1 MAVDNIKH
9 LPEIQK
15 TIDDLKIYQSN
26 NDQQLTNQYGYIA
39 FNKSKVDSTS
49 RLSQYIRLALTTDA
63 EKVVQFMHQGWCLPT
78 PDLIIS
84 VTGGAK
90 HFDMSPRLRNI
101 FQMGLVDAAATTNA
115 WIITTGT
122 NAGVVQ
128 EVGEALNN
136 YRYIGNKQ
144 GLDIPCI
151 GIASWNYIAD
161 NSQLEITNPA
171 NSTRIQ
177 SYIVRKSPKGKCHLE
192 PNHTHFLLFDDGKD
206 NPSSVLGLR
215 ARIEMLSRDPSLA
228 QRSHVH
234 QVAYGFRTE
243 NGITS
248 QDLITTQSTHMNTM
262 QLPPIEPI
270 WDTLIPIV
278 MVLLEGGA
286 SSLNT
291 VSKALKEN
299 TPIVVVKESGRAA
312 DFVAYV
318 YEYFS
323 NTNDHAQHQPSD
335 DISIEVQKN
344 HSWISDIK
352 HPISLNELNDLY
364 ETIRTHKEFVTIFNF
379 NSEQYN
385 GNLDDAILEAVLNA
399 AKVLTN
405 RNNNYS
411 QTVELKLAMAWNKF
425 DYAKKKILTDT
436 IISKWKKEDLQR
448 ALVDAL
454 RRGHVDFVELLIEL
468 GASPAKLTVDDL
480 ERLYVSASI
489 GSSLPCGKKKRRTIA
504 TRKDFYK
511 AYLLEE
517 PKLDK
522 DQNTKNTL
530 LGEYGLRD
538 LFIWAIFLDR
548 VDLATYFCSKTWNP
562 LVAPLIAAW
571 IYQRARSSTLNSELK
586 EKYHVTAE
594 TFDGYARSIIDHC
607 FDNNK
612 MFAIKL
618 LKGPIA
624 TFYNAH
630 PLKRAREAN
639 CRKFIA
645 SPCVQRYLNNLW
657 FGHINYHLTW
667 IDFRVFLCT
676 LFIPLLPFGSVF
688 LPYVRR
694 SNTSSTTVQPSLSTN
709 FDANTV
715 STELSNQPFQPP
727 SVQWYQKIGYFYAAP
742 IVRFYYNVIFFILFL
757 GLFSYVYLVDY
768 FPLNIYHETRSGYYN
783 LLVPIPEIMLH
794 ICLWSVICEEIYQ
807 VVHKTLKGNFITD
820 LWNILAIIA
829 IGLYVVGFITRF
841 IVSEAVFTVSKI
853 FMGLDLIVWYIR
865 ILHLFA
871 AYERLGPK
879 LEMIFKTIKD
889 LLFFVCFIVIFLLG
903 FSITSWSLINTTSQ
917 VNWTYTGDGQL
928 AYVTTSSAD
937 NNLKSWQ
944 TLRDVINYGVWKI
957 FGQVDPITDTNAYS
971 NVAFVLA
978 IIFVTIANV
987 LLLSLLVALFNV
999 TIQNVTQQS
1008 YVLWRYQRFLLVD
1021 EYKRRSLLPPPF
1033 NIFYYIVMVVRCT
1046 YLRISSYRKRHMKVS
1061 THDTIPSIRIDADT
1075 DIDSQS
1081 ELEITDDMK
1090 RERAIVSHYWAK
1102 TFKNQKKDRNET
1114 K

>member
-84 VTGGAK
+84 VMGGAK

-234 QVAYGFRTE
+234 QVAYRSRTE

-248 QDLITTQSTHMNTM
+248 QDLITTQSTHMNIM
-262 QLPPIEPI
+262 QLPPVEPI

-299 TPIVVVKESGRAA
+299 TPIVVVK
-312 DFVAYV
+312 
-318 YEYFS
+318 
-323 NTNDHAQHQPSD
+323 
-335 DISIEVQKN
+335 
-344 HSWISDIK
+344 
-352 HPISLNELNDLY
+352 
-364 ETIRTHKEFVTIFNF
+364 
-379 NSEQYN
+379 
-385 GNLDDAILEAVLNA
+385 
-399 AKVLTN
+399 
-405 RNNNYS
+405 
-411 QTVELKLAMAWNKF
+411 
-425 DYAKKKILTDT
+425 
-436 IISKWKKEDLQR
+436 
-448 ALVDAL
+448 
-454 RRGHVDFVELLIEL
+454 
-468 GASPAKLTVDDL
+468 
-480 ERLYVSASI
+480 
-489 GSSLPCGKKKRRTIA
+489 
-504 TRKDFYK
+504 
-511 AYLLEE
+511 
-517 PKLDK
+517 
-522 DQNTKNTL
+522 
-530 LGEYGLRD
+530 
-538 LFIWAIFLDR
+538 
-548 VDLATYFCSKTWNP
+548 
-562 LVAPLIAAW
+562 
-571 IYQRARSSTLNSELK
+571 
-586 EKYHVTAE
+586 
-594 TFDGYARSIIDHC
+594 
-607 FDNNK
+607 
-612 MFAIKL
+612 
-618 LKGPIA
+618 
-624 TFYNAH
+624 
-630 PLKRAREAN
+630 
-639 CRKFIA
+639 
-645 SPCVQRYLNNLW
+645 
-657 FGHINYHLTW
+657 
-667 IDFRVFLCT
+667 VFLCT

-715 STELSNQPFQPP
+715 STELPNQPFQPR

-794 ICLWSVICEEIYQ
+794 ICLWSVICEETYQ

-829 IGLYVVGFITRF
+829 IGLYIIGFITRF
-841 IVSEAVFTVSKI
+841 IVSEAIFTVSKI

-1033 NIFYYIVMVVRCT
+1033 NIFYYIVMVVRYA

-1061 THDTIPSIRIDADT
+1061 THDTVPSIRIDADT

-1081 ELEITDDMK
+1081 EFEITDDMK
-1090 RERAIVSHYWAK
+1090 CERAIVSHYWAK
-1102 TFKNQKKDRNET
+1102 TFKSQKKDRNET
-1114 K
+1114 KSIRIKVPTI